1 MAISNQVGSAT
12 TPSNASILQADS
24 LLNDE
29 ACTKPQK
36 HRGSA
41 THIQHALQLCDRHS
55 ARQVLLHCAT
65 MRIDRHVCADSP
77 DPPSCICAANLQLS
91 QKMQVH
97 IAAERDEC
105 LLSVCHLV
113 PHRLLLADDFGEF
126 VELDLLRV
134 VRIKLRM

>member
-1 MAISNQVGSAT
+1 
-12 TPSNASILQADS
+12 
-24 LLNDE
+24 
-29 ACTKPQK
+29 
-36 HRGSA
+36 
-41 THIQHALQLCDRHS
+41 
-55 ARQVLLHCAT
+55 
-65 MRIDRHVCADSP
+65 MRIDRPVCADLP
-77 DPPSCICAANLQLS
+77 DPPSCICAENLQLS

-113 PHRLLLADDFGEF
+113 NHRLLLLADDFGEF